1 MDKLKWI
8 RTLSLVASACLLVY
22 LSLANNQAAVLLAP
36 AADYAHYF
44 FIGIC
49 AAVIANATGAG
60 GGIIFLPSFIALGL
74 TADQALATSFA
85 IQCFGMTSGTLAWL
99 IFRQKEARLMPEQ
112 WQSFIPIVL
121 VSALSSV
128 LGLVGAQQLLSTPPI
143 DVKLLFAVF
152 SLAVGCLIFFKAL
165 KMHDRMTGR
174 TSAVSVV
181 ELLSLAVV
189 CLIGGVITAWLSV
202 GVGEILAIYLIF
214 LGFRVNLAIA
224 AAVAVSSISVL
235 SGVGYYVHSS
245 SPIVLPV
252 LLYAAPGALLGGILA
267 RHLATWLGGRR
278 LKLMMSAWIALSGL
292 VYLALSV

>member
-1 MDKLKWI
+1 MLF
-8 RTLSLVASACLLVY
+8 LLASASLLAY
-22 LSLANNQAAVLLAP
+22 LSRDSNQGAGLIAP

-44 FIGIC
+44 LIGIC

-74 TADQALATSFA
+74 SADQALATSFA

-99 IFRQKEARLMPEQ
+99 IFRQQEANLMPEQ

-128 LGLVGAQQLLSTPPI
+128 VGLVGAQRLLSTPPI
-143 DVKLLFAVF
+143 NVELLFAVF

-165 KMHDRMTGR
+165 KMRDHMTGR
-174 TSAVSVV
+174 TSPVTGV
-181 ELLSLAVV
+181 ELLSVAMV

-224 AAVAVSSISVL
+224 AAVAVSSITVL
-235 SGVGYYVHSS
+235 SGVGYYAHSS

-252 LLYAAPGALLGGILA
+252 LIYAAPGALLGGILA
-267 RHLATWLGGRR
+267 RHLATLLGGRR
-278 LKLMMSAWIALSGL
+278 LKLMMSAWIALSGV
-292 VYLALSV
+292 VYLFMSL